1 MSVKKENVA
10 ENANNQP
17 AENQNS
23 ANAST
28 VNKEVKKQKIEDE
41 KYAKAIYNFMVNSN
55 PCELEALRGII
66 IAINSE
72 TAVEN
77 DEKYAINRFLNH
89 GMNNLQISQ
98 EAVMAHRIGRSNQ
111 LLQSVS
117 RFLDK
122 EQLVRASKLLSNL
135 SIDRESVEYAI
146 KVLSERN
153 RTYGNSNKTNNTVN
167 SNPLG

>member
-10 ENANNQP
+10 ENSNSQP
-17 AENQNS
+17 SENQNS
-23 ANAST
+23 TNAST
-28 VNKEVKKQKIEDE
+28 VNKEVKKQRIEDE

-55 PCELEALRGII
+55 PCELEALRGVI
-66 IAINSE
+66 IAINFE
-72 TAVEN
+72 TVEN
-77 DEKYAINRFLNH
+77 EEKYAINRFLNH

-122 EQLVRASKLLSNL
+122 EQLVSASKLLSNL
-135 SIDRESVEYAI
+135 SIDRESVEYAL

-153 RTYGNSNKTNNTVN
+153 RTYGNSNKTNNAVN